1 MFPLKEKRIR
11 LGGWWS
17 VDPALISDE
26 YIGKIAESGCDF
38 IMTAQMR
45 DTEKICELLALCDR
59 YGVECV
65 VYDDRIYDNE
75 DIDIGAITKDYI
87 RYESYVGNMIK
98 DEPGV
103 TQFDHVRR
111 VYDRFRRETPGK
123 DAYINLLPMYA
134 STAQLEYGADVQ
146 AIQYYETQGTTY
158 REHLEEYCRKF
169 DTPYVCVDVYPCR
182 TAEDGVT
189 RTLYP
194 GYLEN
199 LSQIAS
205 CCRKYDRELWI
216 MVQDLVWYQPAR
228 EPDAMDLRW
237 QFWTVMA
244 FGAAAI
250 FHYCL
255 ATPPGH
261 TDGLLTAEGKRSPL
275 FYTAKQFHGFLKSIE
290 DVYLSCRPVGAFHV
304 NCREDLP
311 YLQFEEQLAG
321 FAPVQEIV
329 TEDPLLV
336 GCFEGENGY
345 AMTIVNMHPLSEVK
359 PAKIR
364 LALRGRQITL
374 YTDTCTCTMQNTDGY
389 YDITLPA
396 GEGCYITIDKK

>member
-1 MFPLKEKRIR
+1 MFPLKENRIR

-17 VDPALISDE
+17 VDPGLISDE
-26 YIGKIAESGCDF
+26 YIRLIAETGCDF

-45 DTEKICELLALCDR
+45 DTEKICELLAYCDT

-75 DIDIGAITKDYI
+75 EIDIGAITKDYI
-87 RYESYVGNMIK
+87 HYGSYVGNMIK

-111 VYDRFRRETPGK
+111 VYDRFRKETPGK

-134 STAQLEYGADVQ
+134 SVAQLEYGADVQ
-146 AIQYYETQGTTY
+146 GIAYYDTKGTTY
-158 REHLEEYCRKF
+158 SEHLDAYCRKF
-169 DTPYVCVDVYPCR
+169 DTPYLCVDVYPCR

-189 RTLYP
+189 RTIYP

-199 LSQIAS
+199 LAQIAA
-205 CCRKYDRELWI
+205 CCRKYDREMWI

-228 EPDAMDLRW
+228 EPDARDLRW

-244 FGAAAI
+244 FGVKAI

-261 TDGLLTAEGKRSPL
+261 TDGLVTAEGKRSPL

-290 DVYLSCRPVGAFHV
+290 DLYLSYRNLGAFAV
-304 NCREDLP
+304 NAREDLP
-311 YLQFEEQLAG
+311 YLQFADQVTDFAPIREITTESPLLAG
-321 FAPVQEIV
+321 CFA
-329 TEDPLLV
+329 
-336 GCFEGENGY
+336 GEGGY
-345 AMTIVNMHPLSEVK
+345 AFTLVNMEPLSEGK
-359 PAKIR
+359 TAKIR
-364 LALRGRQITL
+364 LGLEGEKVTL
-374 YTDTCTCTMQNTDGY
+374 HTDTLTCVLHGDNGY
-389 YDITLPA
+389 YDITLPC
-396 GEGCYITIDKK
+396 GEGCFITVE